1 MVLYVVNKVL
11 NHTSSFV
18 ENMFREAANT
28 NRSLKSCT
36 LSALRSRLPQLTIRP
51 NKVVIQAASITPTS
65 KTSPRINVTAAPTKA
80 TTSAIPSRLLTPNS
94 FNAAPAKA
102 TTSAIPSRL
111 LPPNSFKAA
120 PAKAT
125 TSAIPSRLL
134 PPNSFKAAPAKATTS
149 AIPSRL
155 LTPNSFNAA
164 PAKATTSAIP
174 SRLLPPNSFK
184 AAPAKATTA
193 QYNPMLLNTCKIY
206 RPTPTVKKPAPSI
219 IDATSEKEKRNVLN
233 LKTGKL
239 YRPKLLINTSPE
251 TVSVASRSTQTSML
265 DAAQTNPATSSAF
278 ESQTSEQLTVLNK
291 SVALIWAEL
300 NYLTDHR
307 NKTTYGAGT
316 MQGPGHPITTSI
328 MTLPFLTSE
337 AELTA
342 FNENLGNDD
351 FFESVL
357 LLIND
362 KVSGKPYAKNR
373 MHDTFMMLF
382 DRTFLAT
389 CSWRGGGKNG
399 PKTRLDDKANIWRL
413 LKTVGEQFEIVT
425 IEDVERLAKT
435 KISNASSLKKYKG
448 LVKSS
453 TKCSH
458 KRDKNNNK

>member
-80 TTSAIPSRLLTPNS
+80 TTSAIPSRLLPPNS

-102 TTSAIPSRL
+102 TTSALNSRL
-111 LPPNSFKAA
+111 LP
-120 PAKAT
+120 
-125 TSAIPSRLL
+125 
-134 PPNSFKAAPAKATTS
+134 
-149 AIPSRL
+149 
-155 LTPNSFNAA
+155 PNSFNAA
-164 PAKATTSAIP
+164 PAKATT
-174 SRLLPPNSFK
+174 
-184 AAPAKATTA
+184 A
-193 QYNPMLLNTCKIY
+193 QCNPMLLNTCKIY
-206 RPTPTVKKPAPSI
+206 LPTPTVKKPAPSI

-362 KVSGKPYAKNR
+362 KVSGKPYAENR

-382 DRTFLAT
+382 DRTFLVT
-389 CSWRGGGKNG
+389 CSWHGRGENW
-399 PKTRLDDKANIWRL
+399 PLNKTGR
-413 LKTVGEQFEIVT
+413 
-425 IEDVERLAKT
+425 
-435 KISNASSLKKYKG
+435 
-448 LVKSS
+448 
-453 TKCSH
+453 
-458 KRDKNNNK
+458 